1 MKIMWMSRHKPTKR
15 QMAELKRLFGA
26 CVVEWD
32 NRRFSGADDIVTRFK
47 EGKADEMVLVG
58 PLTLFRELVKRG
70 IKPLYATMEQV
81 KNGSPETEVQ
91 YRGRCY
97 KFVDFKRVVA
107 LNLVLEPI
115 EPIEERCPTCN
126 SRNRGARGQMPMGHG
141 AGVWPT
147 FCKDDW
153 HKVKDNDD

>member
-1 MKIMWMSRHKPTKR
+1 MKIMWLSRHKPTKR
-15 QMAELKRLFGA
+15 QIAELQRLFGPVA
-26 CVVEWD
+26 IEWD
-32 NRRFSGADDIVTRFK
+32 NRRFSGADDIVERFR
-47 EGKADEMVLVG
+47 ETKADEMVLVG

-91 YRGRCY
+91 YRGRSY

-115 EPIEERCPTCN
+115 TPREN
-126 SRNRGARGQMPMGHG
+126 
-141 AGVWPT
+141 
-147 FCKDDW
+147 K
-153 HKVKDNDD
+153 NDSSK

>member
-15 QMAELKRLFGA
+15 QIAELNRLFGA

-32 NRRFSGADDIVTRFK
+32 NRRFSGADDIVHRF
-47 EGKADEMVLVG
+47 EETKAEEMVLVG

-115 EPIEERCPTCN
+115 EP
-126 SRNRGARGQMPMGHG
+126 
-141 AGVWPT
+141 
-147 FCKDDW
+147 
-153 HKVKDNDD
+153 KVK